1 MNQVLDFHWDGSN
14 VIYLNEYQKND
25 LNQKWLLI
33 GNEIVSKG
41 VQSQADESQCL
52 DVFYG
57 SVDDGA
63 VVGVYSR
70 HGGLNQQWNVTCI
83 EICEGNQANT
93 TSALTTSAAST
104 TVTTI
109 TSVVTTTATT
119 MRQNSSGKS
128 SFTNDDAA

>member
-1 MNQVLDFHWDGSN
+1 MV
-14 VIYLNEYQKND
+14 
-25 LNQKWLLI
+25 

-57 SVDDGA
+57 SLANGA
-63 VVGVYSR
+63 LVSVYSR
-70 HGGLNQQWNVTCI
+70 HGGLNQQWNITCI
-83 EICEGNQANT
+83 ENCEGNQANT